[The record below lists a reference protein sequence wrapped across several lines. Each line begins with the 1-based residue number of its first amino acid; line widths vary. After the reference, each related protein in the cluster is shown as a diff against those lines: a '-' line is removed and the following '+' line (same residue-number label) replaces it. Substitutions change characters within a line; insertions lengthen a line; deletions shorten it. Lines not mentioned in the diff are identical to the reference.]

1 MSIIKFNSNYL
12 GAELS
17 NKSKEFVPKAIKA
30 LRELQTKECVGSEW
44 TGWYNLPENFGNSL
58 CDEVTSYVND
68 IDVMYDTVV
77 VIGIGGSY
85 LGTRAVCEALSHEYA
100 DHVPSKKVKVV
111 YAGHHL
117 SEGGLI
123 ELMEFLEHRQPMVN
137 VISKSGT
144 TTEPSVAFRI
154 IKEFMERKFGKEES
168 SKRIVATTD
177 ANKGALRELVNV
189 EGYKSFVV
197 PDDVGGRFSV
207 LTAVGLVPLALAG
220 YDIKA
225 LMSGANELFMEL
237 SRAEENHP
245 VIQYAAARNACYSD
259 EKRTEIF
266 SYINP
271 KLSYIAEWWKQ
282 LFGESEGKEGKG
294 LFPASLCFTTDLH
307 SLGQYVQ
314 DGVRN
319 LIETFVL
326 IDDES
331 TLSESGIK
339 KSMTVPKA
347 DSNLDKL
354 QYLEAQSITTI
365 NNAAMTATKLAH
377 FDGGVPC
384 MEIKIPALDEKSIG
398 ALFAFYETSCAV
410 SGAVLGVNPFDQ
422 PGVED
427 YKKNLFALM
436 GRPGYEELANELKE
450 RL

>member
-12 GAELS
+12 GSELS
-17 NKSKEFVPKAIKA
+17 NKSKEFVPKAINA

-245 VIQYAAARNACYSD
+245 VIQYAAARNACYAD
-259 EKRTEIF
+259 DKRTEIF

-319 LIETFVL
+319 IIETFVL

-331 TLSESGIK
+331 SLSESGIK